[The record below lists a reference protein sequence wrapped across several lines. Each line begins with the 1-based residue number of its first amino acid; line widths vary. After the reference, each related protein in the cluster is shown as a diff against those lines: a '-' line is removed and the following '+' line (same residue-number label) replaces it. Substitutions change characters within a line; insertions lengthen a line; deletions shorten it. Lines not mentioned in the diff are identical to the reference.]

1 MVNREAAMEADLF
14 GQPANT
20 RLERVVIGGVV
31 LKPGDRVRLRPKR
44 QADALDLLLAGRA
57 AEIESI
63 EQDLEDRIYVAV
75 IVDDDPG
82 REFGR
87 ERQPA
92 HRFFYEAD
100 EVEPLE

>member
-1 MVNREAAMEADLF
+1 MEADLF

-20 RLERVVIGGVV
+20 RLERVVISGVV

-44 QADALDLLLAGRA
+44 QADALDGRA

-87 ERQPA
+87 ERQPG

-100 EVEPLE
+100 EVEPVE